1 MNLLLTAQ
9 TPATLALVSM
19 PACIF
24 NRCLKTEKTTPLE
37 PTPRS
42 TEP

>member
-9 TPATLALVSM
+9 TPETLALVAM

-24 NRCLKTEKTTPLE
+24 YGCLKTEKTTPLE
-37 PTPRS
+37 PGQRS